1 MIEQTKKVVANTIIN
16 EVKSNIKK
24 AEQKLIE
31 LDKAKA
37 DIKRYIA
44 DQKQLLANYEEQDNG
59 NSKK

>member
-44 DQKQLLANYEEQDNG
+44 DQKQLLGNYEEQDNG